1 MKQETLTFSA
11 DCTVC
16 IVGLGLMG
24 GSFAKRFKQIGVKR
38 IIAIDTDEAV
48 LNMAS
53 ADGVA
58 DEILSTGTAALAEA
72 QIILFCLPLAAT
84 ARFIVENGKFFVPG
98 QVITDIIGIKQDSV
112 EDVSNLLPDYVD
124 YVPAHPMAGRE
135 GRGYAMSR
143 AEIFEGAN
151 YIIVP
156 TADSSTAAVR
166 MVKDMAVAL
175 GCSAVPVVTAAEHD
189 RRIAYTSFLPHILAT
204 SLVNSHSMNAEMK
217 YFVAGGF
224 RDTTRVADINA
235 ALWTCLLLSG
245 RESVLTE
252 IEHFKAALA
261 KVEAALEREDG
272 TALERFLTEAAKR
285 RRDVMH
291 GKRTC

>member
-156 TADSSTAAVR
+156 TANSSTAAVR
-166 MVKDMAVAL
+166 MVKAMAVAGRYGGGTL
-175 GCSAVPVVTAAEHD
+175 QAYRLHEFPASYSGDQPGKQPFHECRNEVFYCRRLSRYNACRRYKCRSLDVPSAQRTGV
-189 RRIAYTSFLPHILAT
+189 
-204 SLVNSHSMNAEMK
+204 
-217 YFVAGGF
+217 G
-224 RDTTRVADINA
+224 ADGNQA
-235 ALWTCLLLSG
+235 
-245 RESVLTE
+245 
-252 IEHFKAALA
+252 F
-261 KVEAALEREDG
+261 
-272 TALERFLTEAAKR
+272 
-285 RRDVMH
+285 
-291 GKRTC
+291 